1 MIRDRRFLSRVTN
14 HESRITTHGSRITT
28 AMPNSVLIVD
38 DEEGIRRSL
47 AGVLEDEGMS
57 VETAA
62 TGEECLSLFER
73 RLFSCVLLD
82 VWLPGIDGIETLER
96 LKSAYPDTAVVMIS
110 GHGNIETALRATR
123 LGALD
128 FIEKPLQID
137 RTVLA
142 IRNALE
148 RRQIEA
154 DYRRLREQ
162 LDDDNAMIGE
172 SVPMRA
178 LRQQIAVAAPTNG
191 RILIYGESG
200 TGKELVAR
208 AIHQNSQRAAKPF
221 VELNC
226 AAIPEELIESELFGH
241 TKGAF
246 THATQAKRGK
256 FDQADGS
263 TLLLDEVGDM
273 SLKVQSKVLRVLE
286 EQRFEPLGSNTPV
299 QVDVRIVAATNKRLD
314 EEIERGS
321 FRPDLFYRLN
331 VIPFEVPPLRDRC
344 EDVPLLTEYFN
355 RRYSV
360 QYARPPKVFADDA
373 LDRLS
378 EHDWPGNVRELRN
391 TIERVVIMTAKER
404 IGADDLP
411 PLGAPDGAKAPSRYN
426 FASYREGREAY
437 ERNYILRKLAE
448 CDGNVTRTAESL
460 GIDRSHL
467 YRRMKALGISD
478 KRTGVAS

>member
-1 MIRDRRFLSRVTN
+1 
-14 HESRITTHGSRITT
+14 
-28 AMPNSVLIVD
+28 MPNSVLVVD

-47 AGVLEDEGMS
+47 SGVLEDEGLS
-57 VETAA
+57 VA
-62 TGEECLSLFER
+62 TVSSGEECLAAFDR
-73 RLFSCVLLD
+73 RVYSCVLLD

-96 LKSAYPDTAVVMIS
+96 LKATYPGTAVIMIS
-110 GHGNIETALRATR
+110 GHGNIETAVRATR

-142 IRNALE
+142 VRNAL
-148 RRQIEA
+148 RQRQLEA
-154 DYRRLREQ
+154 DNERLRLE
-162 LDDDNAMIGE
+162 LGDDYVMIGE

-200 TGKELVAR
+200 TGKELAAH
-208 AIHQNSQRAAKPF
+208 AIHNSSPRASMSF

-246 THATQAKRGK
+246 TGATQAKRGK
-256 FDQADGS
+256 FEQADGG

-273 SLKVQSKVLRVLE
+273 SLKVQAKVLRVLE
-286 EQRFEPLGSNTPV
+286 EQRFEPVGSNTSV
-299 QVDVRIVAATNKRLD
+299 KVDVRIIAATNKRLD
-314 EEIERGS
+314 EEIERGQ

-331 VIPFEVPPLRDRC
+331 VIPFEVPPLRERK
-344 EDVPLLTEYFN
+344 EDVPLLVEHFN
-355 RRYSV
+355 KRYSL
-360 QYARPPKVFADDA
+360 QYGRQPKKFSEDA
-373 LDRLS
+373 LERLA
-378 EHDWPGNVRELRN
+378 EYDWPGNVRELRN
-391 TIERVVIMTAKER
+391 TVERVVIMSFRET
-404 IGADDLP
+404 IGGPDLP
-411 PLGAPDGAKAPSRYN
+411 QLGPADGAATPTQYN
-426 FASYREGREAY
+426 FASYREGRESY

-448 CDGNVTRTAESL
+448 CDGNVTRTAEAL

-478 KRTGVAS
+478 KRVGNSN